1 MCVCVALRVYRQT
14 TRKQQQQVIEDYAV
28 RPDGAQAAH
37 AATTGMH
44 HHHSSSKQ
52 QSAAMDRGA
61 YDAVL
66 HVATPFRTWREHTMD
81 IVDLSWNAN
90 DFLLSAS
97 IDRTVR
103 GCCVLEEKIAEKRN
117 R

>member
-1 MCVCVALRVYRQT
+1 
-14 TRKQQQQVIEDYAV
+14 VIEDYAV

-44 HHHSSSKQ
+44 HHHSSSSKQ

>member
-1 MCVCVALRVYRQT
+1 MV
-14 TRKQQQQVIEDYAV
+14 RKRAFMIEKVTEDYAV

-37 AATTGMH
+37 AAAMGM
-44 HHHSSSKQ
+44 SSSKQ

-61 YDAVL
+61 YEPGL

-103 GCCVLEEKIAEKRN
+103 V
-117 R
+117 